1 MKNNSQT
8 MDSQLAGRPCTLE
21 LKKHHVTVTSQKKIP
36 PKQTNGF
43 KKTVPPPPSSP
54 QDDTNPHLTISY
66 KAEKEYYQL
75 VYLSKSDT
83 RTYGSTISEG
93 GEREDTP
100 MTPDNPQ
107 NDPTTCTFPTGCYA
121 DSFAFCIFR
130 NLTVIGVVVM
140 LIQTGFISIQTLQSS
155 IHAHSGYGVIS
166 ISCTYI
172 ATIITCFLAS
182 AVMTSFSQ
190 RVILVI
196 VSLASSVYFA
206 CNMVPE
212 EHLYLL
218 IPGSCVF
225 GLAQGLMWVSM
236 MAYVTRVAHMYARKH
251 ELDRYAVLG
260 KFTGIVFG
268 IASFAQ
274 VLAHVLSGVYFALL
288 PENADD
294 YGRLVSG
301 SEMENTHGGVSTKRP
316 INVNQTNSHINSRR
330 RQHVYPSATNNK
342 LVAASSVT
350 SKPET
355 MPPPKCGAL
364 YVNPHYIPS
373 SQRDLHTNVT
383 IDSISRDG
391 GTIFKSSL
399 TYQHDNPASYI
410 ISTSEDI
417 DAGIRPV
424 PYVPWLIFC
433 SLCILLVLLAILVTL
448 LLLKRLPQAECC
460 HPSQV
465 TYALF
470 VNVLIVFR
478 LMNSCLISELTY
490 LSKTKIDRLLK
501 LEDIIFGIALAQ
513 CSYKSHLDL
522 FKETS
527 VKTF

>member
-1 MKNNSQT
+1 MKNITDT
-8 MDSQLAGRPCTLE
+8 MDIPVGRPCTLE
-21 LKKHHVTVTSQKKIP
+21 LKKHHVTVTSQKQKIP
-36 PKQTNGF
+36 PKQNGY
-43 KKTVPPPPSSP
+43 KKTIPPPPSSP
-54 QDDTNPHLTISY
+54 QDDTNSHLTISY

-83 RTYGSTISEG
+83 RNYGSTLSEG

-100 MTPDNPQ
+100 MTPDQPQ
-107 NDPTTCTFPTGCYA
+107 DGASTCTFPTGCYA

-268 IASFAQ
+268 IASSAH

-301 SEMENTHGGVSTKRP
+301 SQIDGIHSTSTKRP
-316 INVNQTNSHINSRR
+316 INANQTNSHKHSRR

-342 LVAASSVT
+342 LVAASSAT
-350 SKPET
+350 TKPET

-373 SQRDLHTNVT
+373 SQKDLHTNVT

-410 ISTSEDI
+410 VSSEDI

-433 SLCILLVLLAILVTL
+433 SLCVLLALLAILVTL

-465 TYALF
+465 IYAFVKVLF
-470 VNVLIVFR
+470 SINV
-478 LMNSCLISELTY
+478 
-490 LSKTKIDRLLK
+490 
-501 LEDIIFGIALAQ
+501 
-513 CSYKSHLDL
+513 
-522 FKETS
+522 
-527 VKTF
+527 